1 MSTYYILPLKR
12 RSKKGKRELS
22 EMMEAVAIL
31 FEVMVKWVNIFIK
44 MHQTAEDLNIS
55 MNVQY
60 NLI

>member
-1 MSTYYILPLKR
+1 
-12 RSKKGKRELS
+12 
-22 EMMEAVAIL
+22 MMEAVAIL